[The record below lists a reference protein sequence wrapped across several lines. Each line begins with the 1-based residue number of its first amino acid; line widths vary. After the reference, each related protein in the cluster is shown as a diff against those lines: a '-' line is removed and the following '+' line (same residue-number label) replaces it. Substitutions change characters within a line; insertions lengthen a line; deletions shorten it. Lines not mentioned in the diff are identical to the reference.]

1 MSTEEVKNWLLTNFT
16 KETCYFGSHN
26 ERFRKLLYECY
37 LGGLDPEKFPLLF
50 RRAIPFRM
58 NIKLEDF
65 VKEYICT
72 EQDIHI
78 EEMQASVMEYGR
90 MQRKIEDTCREIG
103 RLKNISS
110 QYEAMEACRRQ
121 EESAAYYGEKLALLE
136 LREAVSESGYKLQ
149 ALSEEQEKSG
159 EQKKVLEEEI
169 GDLTRRSGELLT
181 RIAGTGY
188 EEKKARLAAVNSLIE
203 RLMAGKGRWEKTAGA
218 LKAWEEE
225 DCVSNQ
231 TLWDLEAFQ
240 EGTISREALERLKGD
255 LAGIREDIEKEL
267 SQIQT
272 ALRDIKRSREQ
283 AEAELSQLKSG
294 KKAYPK
300 ELIEARDRI
309 QRGLFLET
317 GKSVQVEILADLL
330 DIRDESWRDAV
341 EGCMGGNKLALVV
354 EPKFAKAALKV
365 YEQLDGRKFWR
376 VAVLDTE
383 KILKDSRR
391 ALTGALSE
399 EVTSGRDY
407 VQAYIDF
414 LLGNVV
420 KCGDTG
426 ELRRQR
432 TGVTKDC
439 MYYHG
444 YRLQRINPAY
454 YTTSAYIGKSS
465 VRRRIRLLEKSLEEL
480 KEREAPLLAEKKD
493 GERILALEYLGQE
506 TAVYWEW
513 KTDREALSET
523 LQQKEDLESQ
533 IAGLRQKNV
542 EKWEEER
549 QALAG
554 LLDRRREVLREMERK
569 EYGLEREKEGEQKR
583 LLDLNEELA
592 RRESQFVKNEELETS
607 FALFLKENPSRRPGQ
622 LAADC
627 QSRREKAEADRK
639 REYERLLELR
649 MDYLREYQ
657 HRASPPRR
665 RTIRSTGSFWPC

>member
-1 MSTEEVKNWLLTNFT
+1 M
-16 KETCYFGSHN
+16 
-26 ERFRKLLYECY
+26 
-37 LGGLDPEKFPLLF
+37 
-50 RRAIPFRM
+50 
-58 NIKLEDF
+58 
-65 VKEYICT
+65 
-72 EQDIHI
+72 
-78 EEMQASVMEYGR
+78 
-90 MQRKIEDTCREIG
+90 
-103 RLKNISS
+103 
-110 QYEAMEACRRQ
+110 
-121 EESAAYYGEKLALLE
+121 
-136 LREAVSESGYKLQ
+136 
-149 ALSEEQEKSG
+149 
-159 EQKKVLEEEI
+159 
-169 GDLTRRSGELLT
+169 
-181 RIAGTGY
+181 
-188 EEKKARLAAVNSLIE
+188 
-203 RLMAGKGRWEKTAGA
+203 
-218 LKAWEEE
+218 
-225 DCVSNQ
+225 
-231 TLWDLEAFQ
+231 
-240 EGTISREALERLKGD
+240 
-255 LAGIREDIEKEL
+255 
-267 SQIQT
+267 
-272 ALRDIKRSREQ
+272 
-283 AEAELSQLKSG
+283 
-294 KKAYPK
+294 
-300 ELIEARDRI
+300 
-309 QRGLFLET
+309 
-317 GKSVQVEILADLL
+317 
-330 DIRDESWRDAV
+330 
-341 EGCMGGNKLALVV
+341 
-354 EPKFAKAALKV
+354 
-365 YEQLDGRKFWR
+365 
-376 VAVLDTE
+376 
-383 KILKDSRR
+383 
-391 ALTGALSE
+391 
-399 EVTSGRDY
+399 
-407 VQAYIDF
+407 
-414 LLGNVV
+414 V

-592 RRESQFVKNEELETS
+592 RRESQFVKKEELETS

-657 HRASPPRR
+657 HRGFSPTSEDNKEYGELLALLNDDRLEDFR
-665 RTIRSTGSFWPC
+665 ARAAAQARIAVEHFKDDFMYKIRSAIKEALIRKDELNRIISQLDFGKDRYQFYIGKNRGADGQYYDMFMDESLEINPSDIDIGLDNQLNLFTMAHEDRYGPMINDLINIFIPPENATAQELEQARRSMEKYADYRTYLSFDMQQIIESEDETIKIRLSRMIKKNSGGEGQNPLYVALLASFAQAYRIDRKPGIRKPHHPPGRPGRGLFQDGCGEGGQLHKAHPGPGLSGHHQRHQRQDPELSGDRGQNLCVRQSEQKVHLHRGI